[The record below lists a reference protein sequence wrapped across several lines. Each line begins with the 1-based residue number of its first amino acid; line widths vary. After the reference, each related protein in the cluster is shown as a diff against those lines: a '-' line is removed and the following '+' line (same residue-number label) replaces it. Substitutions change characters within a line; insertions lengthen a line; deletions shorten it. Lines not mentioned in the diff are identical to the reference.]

1 METLKAMKRDM
12 SKKAKRLRREGYLTG
27 SICGKELEHSVSLQI
42 SQNDF
47 MKYMRNHDTGSRA
60 QIDVDGTVYDTVIK
74 EINYSSLQ
82 SQYIDVSF
90 QQLVQGEKINSK
102 AEIIY
107 KNVEAAQGYPTTGI
121 REIEYRAYPKDLF
134 DHVEIN
140 VGEYPI
146 GTNLTV
152 ADLPEAKNPDIEI
165 LTAPTE
171 SVLHMA
177 EHAKGQ
183 AEEDAD
189 SDSSETAEA

>member
-1 METLKAMKRDM
+1 METLKATKRDM

-27 SICGKELEHSVSLQI
+27 SICGKELDHSVSLQI
-42 SQNDF
+42 TQNDF
-47 MKYMRNHDTGSRA
+47 MKFMRDHDTGSRA
-60 QIDVDGTVYDTVIK
+60 KVEVDGKVYDTVVK
-74 EINYSSLQ
+74 EIDYSAMT

-102 AEIIY
+102 AEIVY
-107 KNVEAAQGYPTTGI
+107 KNVEMAQGYPTTGI

-165 LTAPTE
+165 LTAPGE
-171 SVLHMA
+171 SVLHIA
-177 EHAKGQ
+177 AHAKGQ
-183 AEEDAD
+183 EADAD
-189 SDSSETAEA
+189 ADDDTAEA